1 MNQNQSQ
8 SAEAFNP
15 ADLGPSLCM
24 KFDAV
29 VKSFA
34 QDPNQRVNG
43 ALSGYIYDVPQFV
56 GDRVDGGLH
65 YAQYVELPTSLIPQ
79 KQPGLLKLFAQH
91 IKDTVKPGA
100 SFYDLGPGPG
110 WSVKKNTIPV
120 LDILKP
126 AVYVAVDL
134 EPEFTAQA
142 CKVVAQQFVDMKVS
156 NLASNFHQQML
167 PMPPTDTS
175 IIWYPG
181 STLGNLPS
189 LPGQTFLQNEFIVE
203 HLSLLRQYA
212 DQTGTYKTKTEHT
225 RYLLILMDSKK
236 DNTQAMVDLYASEHA
251 VGCFKSILFKL
262 QRDLKAK
269 NFDPEAFVYQP
280 RWNEINST
288 VEHVFTATRS
298 QTVQITD
305 AFTDARE
312 MITVLKNEEYV
323 LANSM
328 KPSAQDMMAILT
340 RSGWTHL
347 QLEMDKEKRF
357 HMHLVRTSTKPSTK
371 QTSI

>member
-1 MNQNQSQ
+1 MNQKKLE
-8 SAEAFNP
+8 SADAFNP
-15 ADLGPSLCM
+15 ADLGQSLCM

-29 VKSFA
+29 VKSFT

-43 ALSGYIYDVPQFV
+43 ALSGYIYDVPQFA
-56 GDRVDGGLH
+56 GDRVKGGLH

-79 KQPGLLKLFAQH
+79 KQPGLLKSFAQH

-126 AVYVAVDL
+126 AAYVAVDL

-142 CKVVAQQFVDMKVS
+142 CSVVAQHFVDMTVS
-156 NLASNFHQQML
+156 NLASNFHQEML
-167 PMPPTDTS
+167 PKPQTDTS

-203 HLSLLRQYA
+203 HISFLRQYRA
-212 DQTGTYKTKTEHT
+212 EPQSNINQSHAEQTNTAHT

-236 DNTQAMVDLYASEHA
+236 DNAQAMVDLYTSEHA

-262 QRDLKAK
+262 
-269 NFDPEAFVYQP
+269 
-280 RWNEINST
+280 
-288 VEHVFTATRS
+288 
-298 QTVQITD
+298 
-305 AFTDARE
+305 
-312 MITVLKNEEYV
+312 
-323 LANSM
+323 
-328 KPSAQDMMAILT
+328 
-340 RSGWTHL
+340 
-347 QLEMDKEKRF
+347 
-357 HMHLVRTSTKPSTK
+357 
-371 QTSI
+371 